1 MRGWSA
7 TILRNLSFVE
17 RPIGYP
23 HAHASG
29 VDSHR
34 VLLFGSGASVG
45 WGVLSHELA
54 LPGNLAR
61 ALSVETERGVDVD
74 VITDAHLVAANAIP
88 MLAKLQLW
96 KYDAIVI
103 TLGLNEA
110 VGLDS
115 LVDWRRDYDTLL
127 DYVAR
132 NKAPTCRVFALG
144 VHAITQITRFDALMA
159 PIIHEHRTALNE
171 ITTHLCDDRSRATF
185 VPFNPPPFL
194 HKRRYRTTGDYRIA
208 AEILASTMA
217 PQLTPGIGTIASSG
231 GDSVRSPSESD
242 RQRAVDALRI
252 VDTPAESDFD
262 RIVAFAKQAFGTSS
276 AAFTII
282 DRDRQ
287 WEMSRAGTLGLE
299 VSRVDSFCSTTI
311 EECGPLVVADARSD
325 PRFMNSSLVASEPH
339 IRFYAGFPIESPT
352 GERIGALCVFDH
364 RARPADSV
372 DLTLLRDLAIMVQ
385 KNLWYRTP

>member
-1 MRGWSA
+1 MRGWTA
-7 TILRNLSFVE
+7 TILRNLNFVE
-17 RPIGYP
+17 RPVGYP

-29 VDSHR
+29 VDSLR
-34 VLLFGSGASVG
+34 VLLFGGGASVG

-61 ALSVETERGVDVD
+61 ALSAETERGVDVD
-74 VITDAHLVAANAIP
+74 VIADAHLVAANA
-88 MLAKLQLW
+88 MTTLAKLQLW

-103 TLGLNEA
+103 TLGANEA

-115 LVDWRRDYDTLL
+115 LVDWRRDYDILL
-127 DYVAR
+127 DYVAEK
-132 NKAPTCRVFALG
+132 KAPTCRVFALG

-171 ITTHLCDDRSRATF
+171 VTARLCEDRSRATY
-185 VPFNPPPFL
+185 VPFDPPPFL
-194 HKRRYRTTGDYRIA
+194 HKRRYRSAGDYRIA
-208 AEILASTMA
+208 AELLAATMA
-217 PQLTPGIGTIASSG
+217 PKLAPSLATIASSG
-231 GDSVRSPSESD
+231 DDSVRSPSESE
-242 RQRAVDALRI
+242 RQRAVDALKI
-252 VDTPAESDFD
+252 VDTPAEADFD

-287 WEMSRAGTLGLE
+287 WEMSRAGALGVE
-299 VSRVDSFCSTTI
+299 VPRVDSFCSTTI

-325 PRFMNSSLVASEPH
+325 PRFMNSSLVADEPH